1 MDFNWNSWHTIEKVC
16 RHLKHSETSVLWTTT
31 DTHFYLEFW
40 PSSHFS
46 ARVHC
51 SISLKWNYLDE
62 YDVNARVFSV
72 YSDASAVWSVPVH
85 GCGTFG
91 WYAGRSINTETLL
104 STGSIHEH
112 VMLLYSI
119 VSYST
124 NGSRYKH
131 KHIRSTL
138 CTHIT
143 CAVKIR

>member
-1 MDFNWNSWHTIEKVC
+1 VKLRFYEQPMAHTSIWNSDLVHIFLQGSTVASLWN
-16 RHLKHSETSVLWTTT
+16 ETFGVYVKL
-31 DTHFYLEFW
+31 YL
-40 PSSHFS
+40 
-46 ARVHC
+46 
-51 SISLKWNYLDE
+51 YLDE
-62 YDVNARVFSV
+62 YNVNARVFSV

-91 WYAGRSINTETLL
+91 WYAGRSINAETLL